1 MTNEFTID
9 KTEYVQPTKCLQTRK
24 KKILSFNHTY
34 QKKKKKPTVSII
46 SIFCSRSTV
55 TFLEWQT
62 LLDARK
68 RCKIV
73 SCK

>member
-34 QKKKKKPTVSII
+34 QKKKKKKTH
-46 SIFCSRSTV
+46 C
-55 TFLEWQT
+55 
-62 LLDARK
+62 LDH
-68 RCKIV
+68 
-73 SCK
+73 

>member
-34 QKKKKKPTVSII
+34 QKKKKKNPL
-46 SIFCSRSTV
+46 SRSLASSV
-55 TFLEWQT
+55 ADPQSPFSNG
-62 LLDARK
+62 K
-68 RCKIV
+68 RY
-73 SCK
+73 